1 MSIKP
6 IKAPVINT
14 EEFEMVPAGV
24 YLARCYRMID
34 IGTHTIE
41 TKQNGAKDVHQV
53 ILSWELLQDDDDQ
66 PFFMGDGEKV
76 FTISKTYTLSMH
88 KKSNLRADLDSW
100 RGIPFTDEEASDF
113 DITKLLNVFC
123 KLQVIHNVVGDKT
136 YANVKT
142 IMTTRKK
149 AEVVNEAFS
158 FSLDDRDMEVF
169 EGLSD
174 YVKNKITTSFEWEG
188 QTAKAI
194 DNLPTDEDVDKP
206 IDLSEIPF

>member
-6 IKAPVINT
+6 IKAPVLNS

-66 PFFMGDGEKV
+66 PFFMSDGEKV
-76 FTISKTYTLSMH
+76 FTINKTYTLSMH

-113 DITKLLNVFC
+113 DITKLLDVFC
-123 KLQVIHNVVGDKT
+123 KLQVIHNSVGDKT

-149 AEVVNEAFS
+149 TTAINEAFS
-158 FSLDDRDMEVF
+158 FSLVDRDMEVF
-169 EGLSD
+169 ENFSD
-174 YVKNKITTSFEWEG
+174 YLKSKITSSFEWEG
-188 QTAKAI
+188 EPVKTP
-194 DNLPTDEDVDKP
+194 DNIPTEEDVDKP

>member
-6 IKAPVINT
+6 IKAPVLNT

-53 ILSWELLQDDDDQ
+53 ILSWELLQDDEDQ
-66 PFFMGDGEKV
+66 PVFMSDGEKV
-76 FTISKTYTLSMH
+76 FTVNKTYTLSMH
-88 KKSNLRADLDSW
+88 KKANLRADLDSW
-100 RGIPFTDEEASDF
+100 RGIPFTEEEASEF
-113 DITKLLNVFC
+113 DITKLLDKFC
-123 KLQVIHNVVGDKT
+123 KLQIIHNVSGDKT
-136 YANVKT
+136 YANVNT
-142 IMTTRKK
+142 IMPTRKT
-149 AEVVNEAFS
+149 ASVVNETFS

-169 EGLSD
+169 ENLSD
-174 YVKNKITTSFEWEG
+174 YVKNKITTSFEWDGEP
-188 QTAKAI
+188 TKVA
-194 DNLPTDEDVDKP
+194 DSLPDDEDVDKP